1 MSDSTL
7 VIRQNS
13 PSARSQYVV
22 DVVFKEWMGLDIRWT
37 EEGALEGACSLW
49 QDDRCLAAWTA
60 NEWIQDASVR
70 MPKFNGCHGSLRV
83 RSLLP
88 W

>member
-22 DVVFKEWMGLDIRWT
+22 DVVFKEWMGLDF
-37 EEGALEGACSLW
+37 GG
-49 QDDRCLAAWTA
+49 
-60 NEWIQDASVR
+60 
-70 MPKFNGCHGSLRV
+70 
-83 RSLLP
+83 
-88 W
+88 